1 MKHLLANAITA
12 QAKSGMS
19 FEPGKFIETLPYL
32 LEGML
37 GIAIVMGLII
47 GMIYLLNKLFKKD

>member
-1 MKHLLANAITA
+1 MMHAFLDSAIA
-12 QAKSGMS
+12 PKPM
-19 FEPGKFIETLPYL
+19 EFINTLPYL
-32 LEGML
+32 AEGMI